1 MYNPKIGIGN
11 KYFNNSRDNLTINN
25 KNSAI
30 LSLKLFLLLAIF
42 FVSLS
47 LISAAEINFI
57 RAENSSGFSQGE
69 ALIAKLSGNFI
80 DKPANDNIFFY
91 RGHVRIPMVYEI
103 SEMNDDFYIYAL
115 LIGKSQGN
123 YSLAL
128 ENVRYM
134 TGAQESEEDI
144 VKNFTINENISDFS
158 IEPGFVINDTD
169 FSIEVQNLQNNQI
182 TINIDTSDNLL
193 VQDSVNVNSGEIK
206 EISFQLKNQ
215 EKSFSEQIK
224 LSSEKTS
231 YTIPIFITSN
241 LTSGEEINNSG
252 TTNGGT
258 NNSGTTNGETT
269 PGSEPGTSFKFE
281 PGIVRVSMATDS
293 KSKRIIYIM
302 NTGETEIKDM
312 VFFVPLTLSPYVTIT
327 SSKNIKVNSSEK
339 VEITIESD
347 TEEKLVEGEISAES
361 ENFTSDFKLILNF
374 TKDYTPPEDEQ
385 GKEVVI
391 VTTCV
396 QLKGTVCTENYKCSG
411 ETADTKDGVCC
422 IQPATCQEV
431 KKSSTGKIIGWLLVV
446 FVVLL
451 LFWFFKRYKKVKPQI
466 KFPK

>member
-80 DKPANDNIFFY
+80 DKPTSNNVFFY

-103 SEMNDDFYIYAL
+103 SEMNDDFYIYAMTV
-115 LIGKSQGN
+115 GKTSGN
-123 YSLAL
+123 YSLSI
-128 ENVRYM
+128 ENVRHM
-134 TGAQESEEDI
+134 QGTQEVEEKI
-144 VKNFTINENISDFS
+144 VKNFTINQNLSDFS
-158 IEPGFVINDTD
+158 IEPGFVINDTG
-169 FSIEVQNLQNNQI
+169 FSIEVQNLQNNQV

-193 VQDSVNVNSGEIK
+193 VQDSVNVNSGELK
-206 EISFQLKNQ
+206 SISFQLKDQKNP
-215 EKSFSEQIK
+215 FSEQIK
-224 LSSEKTS
+224 LTSEKTS
-231 YTIPIFITSN
+231 YAIPIFITSN

-252 TTNGGT
+252 TTNGETG
-258 NNSGTTNGETT
+258 NGETDNGT
-269 PGSEPGTSFKFE
+269 PSLEESFKFE
-281 PGIVRVSMATDS
+281 PGIVRVSMATGS

-385 GKEVVI
+385 GEEVVI